1 MRIIT
6 AAVIL
11 ATAATATTTA
21 FAQTRLSDV
30 QFIKAARCAG
40 LAGDADSKFGALMK
54 ANQRGREAFVIT
66 KADETLRAAK
76 REAKRA
82 SNGGKAEIEAELSGA
97 CASLGA

>member
-11 ATAATATTTA
+11 ATAATASTTA
-21 FAQTRLSDV
+21 FAQTRLSDA
-30 QFIKAARCAG
+30 QFIKAARCSG
-40 LAGDADSKFGALMK
+40 LAGDGRFDAVIN
-54 ANQRGREAFVIT
+54 ANKRGRDGFVID
-66 KADETLRAAK
+66 KADENRQAAK

-82 SNGGKAEIEAELSGA
+82 SNGGKAQIEAELSGV